1 MGTQLCALNV
11 PLVALVRLNGIYN
24 GLGGGWSS
32 AFPFGPTVS
41 LSRSTYDPV
50 VSSYGPLAFLL
61 RST

>member
-32 AFPFGPTVS
+32 AFPFG
-41 LSRSTYDPV
+41 
-50 VSSYGPLAFLL
+50 SYGVPLKVHV
-61 RST
+61 